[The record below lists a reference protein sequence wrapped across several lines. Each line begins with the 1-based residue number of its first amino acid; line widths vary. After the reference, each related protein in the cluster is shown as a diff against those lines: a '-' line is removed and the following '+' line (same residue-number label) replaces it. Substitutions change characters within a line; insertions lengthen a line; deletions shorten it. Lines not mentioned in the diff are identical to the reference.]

1 MSTDN
6 DQATVDRLCLLTY
19 TSDQEGEP
27 HDCVECADA
36 ARAILDAIR
45 NGEVPIPGMA
55 PMAALKSAI
64 NRLEDAASLRVERDR
79 LMLEVAQATATWKH
93 AQAERE
99 NHWYARLH
107 REESAWGAEKA
118 RADKAEA
125 ANKLLIDE
133 LIPVGWE
140 VLTSAGCPRCGCD
153 VVAEPAMDG
162 DGFVDGNPARCQS
175 CGLPGQVTCDDDGAY
190 FSADDNQWE
199 IEEVA
204 KRADRAAAERDRL
217 AGLLKESYSCVHHVM
232 SRQTSE
238 DRASYR
244 DLIKRIDAALA
255 EVGK

>member
-1 MSTDN
+1 MTTDN
-6 DQATVDRLCLLTY
+6 DQAAVEALLRIFDDLHDDGDRAT
-19 TSDQEGEP
+19 
-27 HDCVECADA
+27 

-45 NGEVPIPGMA
+45 KGEVPGVYDL
-55 PMAALKSAI
+55 AALRDARNAADYNRRCWEGVSA
-64 NRLEDAASLRVERDR
+64 DRD
-79 LMLEVAQATATWKH
+79 
-93 AQAERE
+93 
-99 NHWYARLH
+99 
-107 REESAWGAEKA
+107 AEKA

-140 VLTSAGCPRCGCD
+140 VLTSTGCPRCGCD

-162 DGFVDGNPARCQS
+162 DGFVDGDPARCQS
-175 CGLPGQVTCDDDGAY
+175 CGLPGEVTCDDDGAY
-190 FSADDNQWE
+190 FSADDRGWE

-204 KRADRAAAERDRL
+204 KRADKATAERDRL

-238 DRASYR
+238 GRASYR